1 MITTVT
7 ANPAVDYS
15 VQVGNLELDEVNR
28 AQFKG
33 AKAGG
38 KGINV
43 AQAVNKLGAAT
54 QALGCV
60 GGRTGEFI
68 VDKLQQEDIATNFNW
83 TTDSTRINVKVL
95 DKEGQET
102 KINLEGRV
110 AQEKQDGL
118 KKNIMEAAGGSDIIV
133 LAGSLPQEFAVDFYF
148 DLVRGLKETTSQI
161 FLDAS
166 GQPLKLALP
175 ANPDLIKPNQ
185 KELEELCGRKLS
197 LAGIVRVSR
206 ELVNKGV
213 GMVLVSR
220 GEEGAVLTTK
230 AGSWQAIPPQV
241 KPVSTVGAGDSVVAG
256 IAVGELQQQPI
267 EETFRFAIAESIATI
282 LRPGAEMGTYEE
294 AEEWQN
300 KVKVKK
306 LN

>member
-15 VQVGNLELDEVNR
+15 VQVANLELDEVNR

-43 AQAVNKLGAAT
+43 SKAVNKLGATT
-54 QALGCV
+54 QVFGCV

-68 VDKLQQEDIATNFNW
+68 VDKLQQEEIATKFNW
-83 TTDSTRINVKVL
+83 TTGSTRINVKVL
-95 DKEGQET
+95 DKAEQET

-110 AQEKQDGL
+110 EQEKQDEL
-118 KKNIMEAAGGSDIIV
+118 KQNVRAAAGDSDIIV

-148 DLVRGLKETTSQI
+148 DLVRQLKETTSQI

-166 GQPLKLALP
+166 GPALKLALP
-175 ANPDLIKPNQ
+175 AGPDLIKPNQ

-197 LAGIVRVSR
+197 LKGIVRVSR

-220 GEEGAVLTTK
+220 GAEGAVLTTE

-241 KPVSTVGAGDSVVAG
+241 QPVSTVGAGDSVVAG
-256 IAVGELQQQPI
+256 MAVGELKDQAI
-267 EETFRFAIAESIATI
+267 EETFKFAIGESIATI
-282 LRPGAEMGTYEE
+282 LRLGAEMGTYEE
-294 AEEWQN
+294 AEEWVD
-300 KVKVKK
+300 KIKVKK